1 MHCWNSDK
9 CHYLLCPWRD
19 TETVKTWANA
29 LLLRTGSSRLLTW
42 GWASILQ
49 KPPHTPNPQPLPW
62 PSAYHRPCYG
72 SSKKKT
78 VGEEH
83 HVPMGSFKRKGLLR
97 ENAISSPFSSSKKF
111 HSVVYNIKNF
121 QIWEPPLLEKLP
133 YLLPL
138 APYHPFA
145 PYSALYSYSIVYS
158 LMY

>member
-1 MHCWNSDK
+1 MPLSSLPMKRYWNRENMGK
-9 CHYLLCPWRD
+9 CLSPQDHLGFSHGDEHL
-19 TETVKTWANA
+19 
-29 LLLRTGSSRLLTW
+29 SSKNLHT
-42 GWASILQ
+42 
-49 KPPHTPNPQPLPW
+49 PPTPNPQPLTW

-83 HVPMGSFKRKGLLR
+83 HVPMDSFKRKGLLR
-97 ENAISSPFSSSKKF
+97 EKAISSPFSSSKKF
-111 HSVVYNIKNF
+111 HSVVYNVKIF
-121 QIWEPPLLEKLP
+121 QIWELPLLEKLS

-145 PYSALYSYSIVYS
+145 PYSALYSYSIVYP